1 MWFNTAILPHISI
14 LQVSPCFELVR
25 ADEQCIHVFKG
36 LWVLNHDVKPIRS
49 NTQRLITH
57 ELLCVSVRACARALL
72 YNSRGSGISCSQV
85 HRGESFSSLTQ
96 HGHAHLKMVNR
107 FSSVNLYCP
116 TGQMLLHQH
125 SSNRLTGQACF
136 AHAFTHQWPI
146 QTIMQK
152 AWALV

>member
-1 MWFNTAILPHISI
+1 MWSNNLPFFFTFQFCRF
-14 LQVSPCFELVR
+14 LCFELVR
-25 ADEQCIHVFKG
+25 ADEQCINVFKG

-49 NTQRLITH
+49 KTQRLITH
-57 ELLCVSVRACARALL
+57 ERAAVRECARALL

-96 HGHAHLKMVNR
+96 HGHAHLMMVNR

-136 AHAFTHQWPI
+136 AHAFTHQWPF

-152 AWALV
+152 ARALM